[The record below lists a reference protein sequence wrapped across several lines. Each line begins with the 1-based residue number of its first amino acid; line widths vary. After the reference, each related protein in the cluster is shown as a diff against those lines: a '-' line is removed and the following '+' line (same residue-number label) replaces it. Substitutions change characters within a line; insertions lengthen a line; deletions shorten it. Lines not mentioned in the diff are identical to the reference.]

1 MIADVEPWR
10 IIARTNVKSDMPW
23 VLPHR
28 YVLRHAETIDKDGS
42 HHEYVVH
49 TQLMSDESF
58 HNGHYTDSFINA
70 VKVLKNRAS
79 EAGLKIK

>member
-10 IIARTNVKSDMPW
+10 IVARTNVKPAAAEL
-23 VLPHR
+23 LPHR
-28 YVLRHAETIDKDGS
+28 YVLRHAETIDKHGS

-49 TQLMSDESF
+49 MQLMSDESF
-58 HNGHYTDSFINA
+58 HRGHYTDSFINA
-70 VKVLKNRAS
+70 VKVLKSRAS